1 MKSYILLM
9 SLLFTACVS
18 NNPRTST
25 SMETNKSLEATVREQ
40 GIEFK
45 KLQEDN
51 KELKKDME
59 NLNKRIQKVEDFYEL
74 N

>member
-1 MKSYILLM
+1 MKIYILLM
-9 SLLFTACVS
+9 LLLFTSCVS
-18 NNPRTST
+18 SNSRIGLPIKS
-25 SMETNKSLEATVREQ
+25 NKNLEVTVREQ

-51 KELKKDME
+51 KGLREEIE
-59 NLNKRIQKVEDFYEL
+59 NLNKRIQKIEDFYEL

>member
-1 MKSYILLM
+1 ML
-9 SLLFTACVS
+9 LLFTSCVS
-18 NNPRTST
+18 NNSRTGLPIKS
-25 SMETNKSLEATVREQ
+25 NKNLEVTVREQ

-51 KELKKDME
+51 KELREEIE
-59 NLNKRIQKVEDFYEL
+59 NLNKRIQKIEDFYEL

>member
-1 MKSYILLM
+1 MKNYILLM

-18 NNPRTST
+18 NTPRTDI
-25 SMETNKSLEATVREQ
+25 SMKTNKSLEVTVREQ

-51 KELKKDME
+51 KELRKDME
-59 NLNKRIQKVEDFYEL
+59 DLNKRIQKIEDFYEL